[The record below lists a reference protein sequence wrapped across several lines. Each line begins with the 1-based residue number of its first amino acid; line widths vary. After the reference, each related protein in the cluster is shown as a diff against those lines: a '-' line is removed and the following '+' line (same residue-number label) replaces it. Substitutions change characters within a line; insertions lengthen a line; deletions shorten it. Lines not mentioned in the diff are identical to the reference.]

1 MMLFS
6 RTTLVWALALSFLT
20 VSSFTLLL
28 NSQPAPSSWLIYVL
42 SPGFIVSVLITGA
55 HGGTKF
61 QEAVAPVADF
71 LVNTFVYALL
81 YSMLLR
87 VLRHLKKQQEAPPRT

>member
-1 MMLFS
+1 MLFS
-6 RTTLVWALALSFLT
+6 RTTLIWALALSLLT

-28 NSQPAPSSWLIYVL
+28 YSQPAPSSWLIYVL

-71 LVNTFVYALL
+71 LVNTLL
-81 YSMLLR
+81 YTLLFGISFR
-87 VLRHLKKQQEAPPRT
+87 VFQRVKKVQEAPPRS